1 MFSEVKK
8 EIVGFEREIRM
19 VLAALKACLPVML
32 EGDAGTG
39 KTELAKVVARSLQ
52 REIFRVDGDSE
63 LTALKLQGWFDPPLV
78 LQKGYQW
85 ETFIP
90 GPLTSAM
97 LNGGIFFFN
106 EVNRAPSE
114 SLNAVLSALDE
125 RILNI
130 PRLTPIRATEV
141 FVSIFTM
148 NPFDRIGTNPL
159 PKAFYDRC
167 VWIYLDHQPLEK
179 AIEIVR
185 MRTGE
190 KDADLVRSVCQIVEG
205 TRNHPLIERGAS
217 VRAAIHIIRMI
228 QSLDESRK
236 SLSLEDIGYLC
247 VMALSKNIKPTY
259 DTAKS
264 PEELVKEIL
273 EEVMSKKK
281 TFHLLRG
288 STSKVECLKRV
299 PPPSDMI
306 SMGEQ
311 ALMEGRGRSLKEISR
326 MNPKLAKRLVEK
338 AGKFINTYWSHLP
351 SQDMIQVYRNIK
363 SIAQREERRRLLEY
377 LVPRVILEG
386 HRLYNAGLRVKMNES
401 RPYRPGEEW
410 DYEATLESM
419 FSAGILDPMHLY
431 YELIRAKR
439 KSRTKRAFI
448 VIADKSSSLTDWIH
462 LVAVGTGMIA
472 YAAQWDFISVVVF
485 DKEVEFLKHF
495 HETKDLGRVIEQI
508 IDMDSGGAT
517 DLFKPLEATKNEFA
531 HIPLLTKKRAIL
543 ISDCIPTMGRD
554 PLAVAS
560 QFESLNIFYF
570 PHQDGME
577 QVGLIHEFKKL
588 PNIHIFPINRFD
600 DFTHGIYEVFM
611 Q

>member
-1 MFSEVKK
+1 
-8 EIVGFEREIRM
+8 
-19 VLAALKACLPVML
+19 
-32 EGDAGTG
+32 
-39 KTELAKVVARSLQ
+39 
-52 REIFRVDGDSE
+52 
-63 LTALKLQGWFDPPLV
+63 
-78 LQKGYQW
+78 
-85 ETFIP
+85 
-90 GPLTSAM
+90 
-97 LNGGIFFFN
+97 
-106 EVNRAPSE
+106 
-114 SLNAVLSALDE
+114 
-125 RILNI
+125 
-130 PRLTPIRATEV
+130 
-141 FVSIFTM
+141 
-148 NPFDRIGTNPL
+148 
-159 PKAFYDRC
+159 
-167 VWIYLDHQPLEK
+167 
-179 AIEIVR
+179 
-185 MRTGE
+185 
-190 KDADLVRSVCQIVEG
+190 
-205 TRNHPLIERGAS
+205 
-217 VRAAIHIIRMI
+217 
-228 QSLDESRK
+228 
-236 SLSLEDIGYLC
+236 
-247 VMALSKNIKPTY
+247 
-259 DTAKS
+259 
-264 PEELVKEIL
+264 
-273 EEVMSKKK
+273 
-281 TFHLLRG
+281 
-288 STSKVECLKRV
+288 
-299 PPPSDMI
+299 MI

-386 HRLYNAGLRVKMNES
+386 HRLYNAGLRVKMNEL

-570 PHQDGME
+570 PHQDGVE
-577 QVGLIHEFKKL
+577 QVGLIRQFKEL
-588 PNIHIFPINRFD
+588 PNVHIFPINRFD